1 MNKLITIIE
10 MIVFYIIGNILF
22 NIIFSLTEVMF
33 AKLLLFDINFFAI
46 FKSNLFN
53 NLKLYTI
60 IYFVVTIIYYGIN
73 IYLIR
78 KFNKKLKRR
87 KKNEK

>member
-33 AKLLLFDINFFAI
+33 AKLLLFDINFFEI

>member
-10 MIVFYIIGNILF
+10 MIVLYIVGNILF

-33 AKLLLFDINFFAI
+33 AKLLLFDINFFEI
-46 FKSNLFN
+46 LKSNLFN
-53 NLKLYTI
+53 NLRLYTI
-60 IYFVVTIIYYGIN
+60 IYFIVTIIYYGIN

-78 KFNKKLKRR
+78 KFNEKLKRR